1 MADSKNLKERIPPN
15 SREAEESVLGAMM
28 MNKEATFKAFEKIWD
43 ASVFYF
49 DIHRHIFEAM
59 RELFNDALPI
69 DQITVSDKLKQRDLL
84 EKVGGSYYVTGLLES
99 TPSASNVNFHINI
112 IITKALLRQLISLGV
127 TMTTDGYSD
136 SKSATDLIE
145 LYEQKIYQLTE
156 GRWESSFRPIEPII
170 NETMERI
177 DKLSNIKGNLSGIP
191 TGYTDL
197 DKKTAGFQDTNL
209 IIVAARPSMGK
220 TALALSM
227 AKNMALVSNTSV
239 GFFSLEMSAQE
250 IALRLLCMEA
260 KVSSHDVMMNKISDQ
275 QRQLLTSASS
285 KLFKS
290 PIFIDDTPGIS
301 PLELRA
307 KARRLKSEHDIGIFF
322 VDYLQLM
329 SGVGNTENR
338 QQEISMISRSLKATA
353 KELNVPIVAL
363 SQLSRA
369 PEQRGSKD
377 RRPQLS
383 DLRESGALEQ
393 DADVVLFI
401 YREDMYERYEE
412 GYQQQKEDG
421 AEIIIGKQRNGPTG
435 TVYLTFLSEYARFE
449 NRAMEY
455 DLPPH

>member
-1 MADSKNLKERIPPN
+1 MTDSKNLKERIPPH

-28 MNKEATFKAFEKIWD
+28 MSKEATFKAFEKLWD
-43 ASVFYF
+43 ASIFYF
-49 DIHRHIFEAM
+49 DIHRYIFEAM
-59 RELFNDALPI
+59 RDLFNDALPI
-69 DQITVSDKLKQRDLL
+69 DQITVSDKLKQQDRL
-84 EKVGGSYYVTGLLES
+84 EKVGGTYYVTGLLDS
-99 TPSASNVNFHINI
+99 TPSVSNVKFHINI
-112 IITKALLRQLISLGV
+112 IIATALLRQLISLGV
-127 TMTTDGYSD
+127 TMTTDGYND

-177 DKLSNIKGNLSGIP
+177 DKLANIKGNLSGIP

-209 IIVAARPSMGK
+209 IIIAARPSMGK

-227 AKNMALVSNTSV
+227 AKNMALVSNKSV

-275 QRQLLTSASS
+275 QRQLLTSASN

-369 PEQRGSKD
+369 PEQRGAKD

-412 GYQQQKEDG
+412 GYQQQKEDT

-435 TVYLTFLSEYARFE
+435 TIYLTFLSEYARFE
-449 NRAMEY
+449 NRSM
-455 DLPPH
+455 DLAPSPY

>member
-1 MADSKNLKERIPPN
+1 MAEFKSPKERVPPH
-15 SREAEESVLGAMM
+15 SREAEEAVLGAMLM
-28 MNKEATFKAFEKIWD
+28 SKEATFRAFEKLMD
-43 ASVFYF
+43 GSAFYIE
-49 DIHRHIFEAM
+49 IHRYIYNAM
-59 RELFNDALPI
+59 KELFNDSMPI
-69 DQITVSDKLKQRDLL
+69 DQITVSDKLKQEGFL
-84 EKVGGSYYVTGLLES
+84 EKVGGSYFVTGLLES
-99 TPSASNVNFHINI
+99 TPTASNVNYYINI
-112 IITKALLRQLISLGV
+112 VIEKALLRQLISLGV
-127 TMTTDGYSD
+127 TMTADGYND
-136 SKSATDLIE
+136 ATGVTELIE

-156 GRWESSFRPIEPII
+156 GRWDSSFRPIEPII

-177 DKLSNIKGNLSGIP
+177 DNLSDTPGYVSGIA

-209 IIVAARPSMGK
+209 IIIAARPSMGK

-227 AKNMALVSNTSV
+227 AKNMALTSKVPV

-250 IALRLLCMEA
+250 IGLRLLCMEA
-260 KVSSHDVMMNKISDQ
+260 KVSSHDVMMKRSSEQ
-275 QRQLLTSASS
+275 QKQNLIRASS

-290 PIFIDDTPGIS
+290 PIFIDDTPGINS
-301 PLELRA
+301 LELRA

-329 SGVGNTENR
+329 SGTSNTENR

-353 KELNVPIVAL
+353 KELKVPIVAL

-369 PEQRGSKD
+369 PEQRGTKD

-401 YREDMYERYEE
+401 YRENMYDRYEE
-412 GYQQQKEDG
+412 GYQQPREDA

-435 TVYLTFLSEYARFE
+435 TINLTFLSEYARFE
-449 NRAMEY
+449 SRTMEY

>member
-1 MADSKNLKERIPPN
+1 
-15 SREAEESVLGAMM
+15 
-28 MNKEATFKAFEKIWD
+28 
-43 ASVFYF
+43 
-49 DIHRHIFEAM
+49 
-59 RELFNDALPI
+59 
-69 DQITVSDKLKQRDLL
+69 
-84 EKVGGSYYVTGLLES
+84 
-99 TPSASNVNFHINI
+99 
-112 IITKALLRQLISLGV
+112 
-127 TMTTDGYSD
+127 
-136 SKSATDLIE
+136 
-145 LYEQKIYQLTE
+145 
-156 GRWESSFRPIEPII
+156 
-170 NETMERI
+170 MERI
-177 DKLSNIKGNLSGIP
+177 DKLANSKGNLSGIP

-209 IIVAARPSMGK
+209 IIIAARPSMGK

-227 AKNMALVSNTSV
+227 AKNMALVSNKSV

-275 QRQLLTSASS
+275 QRQLLTSASN

-369 PEQRGSKD
+369 PEQRGAKD

-412 GYQQQKEDG
+412 GYQQQKEDT

-435 TVYLTFLSEYARFE
+435 TIYLTFLSEYARFE